1 MRPWRSSLA
10 FLAGLLALTACAAAG
25 PPGQDQER
33 GREAASAADA
43 QPSSHW
49 AKSVVPLAGEASDYD
64 TLVQAARAARFVLLG
79 ESTHGTHEYYRERG
93 RFSDRLIREL
103 EFGAVAIE
111 GDWSATYRVN
121 AYVRGL
127 GPEKSAEQALAG
139 YRKFPQWMWRNAE
152 FRDFID
158 RLRAWNMAR
167 PEERRVGV
175 YGMDVY
181 DLFDAADAVVAYLA
195 RVDQAAAERAR
206 REYGCFARYRRDT
219 HAYGA
224 AARRA
229 VRSCQDEASAVVA
242 EVARIPRPETPAEA
256 ELHFAAVRSAASV
269 AAGEEYFR
277 TVYAGSSAWNVRDQH
292 MARNVEEIAE
302 HVARQS
308 GRPGKVVVWG
318 HNSHV
323 GDARA
328 TVAANRG
335 ELNLGQLMRQRHR
348 DAAFL
353 VGFFTYAGQVVA
365 APEWDMPGRV
375 YDVRPALPG
384 SYADIFHQSGVPA
397 FSLVL
402 RGNKDLV
409 RRFGEPRI
417 ERAIGVVYLPQS
429 ERQSHYFEA
438 RLSDQFDA
446 IIFFDRTRAA
456 TPLH

>member
-1 MRPWRSSLA
+1 MPI
-10 FLAGLLALTACAAAG
+10 
-25 PPGQDQER
+25 
-33 GREAASAADA
+33 ADD
-43 QPSSHW
+43 ST
-49 AKSVVPLAGEASDYD
+49 DYD
-64 TLVQAARAARFVLLG
+64 TVVQAAQGARFVLLG

-93 RFSDRLIREL
+93 RISDRLIRQL
-103 EFGAVAIE
+103 GFGAVAIE

-121 AYVRGL
+121 RYVRGL
-127 GPEKSAEQALAG
+127 GPEKTAEQALAG
-139 YRKFPQWMWRNAE
+139 YRNFPHWMWRNAE

-158 RLRAWNMAR
+158 GLRTWNMGQ

-181 DLFDAADAVVAYLA
+181 DLFDAADAVIAYLA
-195 RVDQAAAERAR
+195 RVDPAAAERAR
-206 REYGCFARYRRDT
+206 REYRCFAPYRRDT

-229 VRSCQDEASAVVA
+229 ARSCQEEAAAVVA
-242 EVARIPRPETPAEA
+242 EVARIPHPEAPADA
-256 ELHFAAVRSAASV
+256 EQHFAAVRSAASA

-277 TVYAGSSAWNVRDQH
+277 TVYAGSLAWNVRDQH
-292 MARNVEEIAE
+292 MARNVEAIAA
-302 HVARQS
+302 HVTRQS
-308 GRPGKVVVWG
+308 GRPGKVLVWG
-318 HNSHV
+318 HNTHA

-335 ELNLGQLMRQRHR
+335 ELNLGQLMRQGHR

-353 VGFFTYAGQVVA
+353 VGFFTYTGQVMA

-384 SYADIFHQSGVPA
+384 SYSDVFHRSGVPA
-397 FSLVL
+397 FSLLL
-402 RGNKDLV
+402 RGNKDLA
-409 RRFGEPRI
+409 RQFGEPRL

-438 RLSDQFDA
+438 RISDQFDA
-446 IIFFDRTRAA
+446 IIFFDRTRAV
-456 TPLH
+456 TPLR